1 MILRCPLLL
10 SAPALF
16 VMAATCG
23 PMVAQTP
30 GPVRVTRSSPAVM
43 PVTLPAGEVATS
55 GAVQAPQN
63 PAAPPAANDPA
74 AVERL
79 NKWKQTLFDRRRSTM
94 LQAWASPELKPYDP
108 AEDAPKLSTEVRD
121 LVKEQF
127 GVDPGGVWDS
137 QGGELR
143 AVRA

>member
-63 PAAPPAANDPA
+63 PAAQPMRMVP
-74 AVERL
+74 
-79 NKWKQTLFDRRRSTM
+79 S
-94 LQAWASPELKPYDP
+94 
-108 AEDAPKLSTEVRD
+108 
-121 LVKEQF
+121 
-127 GVDPGGVWDS
+127 
-137 QGGELR
+137 
-143 AVRA
+143 